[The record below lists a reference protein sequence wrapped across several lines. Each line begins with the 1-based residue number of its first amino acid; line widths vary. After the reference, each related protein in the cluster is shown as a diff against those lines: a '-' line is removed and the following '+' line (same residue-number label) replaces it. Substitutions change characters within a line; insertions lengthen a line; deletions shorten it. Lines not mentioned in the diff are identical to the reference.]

1 MSLNMKRW
9 ASIGSAV
16 VALVLGLFA
25 INTLSVAS
33 ANTPDPTTSDTARLL
48 GYLWADGSFEDA
60 TGVWDLTTPSGGRAL
75 IEELVERHNGQWVD
89 QADLKFRL
97 PAPYNWTDWKD
108 SLPNDDPRVS
118 DAVRNSNFLAA
129 VLEGEGA
136 VDGLIYDQS
145 SCCTPGFT
153 QGRLLDLQQL
163 LFTIG
168 YESAEIH
175 YFGNRDSGRV
185 TIDSSEFQDL
195 RSQHEFVCPAQANF
209 IRIPGGTNY
218 AEFGSLRWLGQGGDW
233 SDVVRSDC
241 AEDPAFG
248 PPTAPAPVGAP
259 EPVGTCTVESLI
271 DGGVQLHWGDEG
283 ADSYHVRR
291 NNRWV
296 SSHDGAVREAVSSG
310 SIGDSWVIRYRSQ
323 GVVDV
328 PCQVVGTPAAQPVLA
343 PTPLASCTARP
354 AGDGVQLQW
363 GDEGADSYHV
373 RRNNRWVSSHDGAVR
388 EAVSSGSIGDSWVIR
403 YRSQGVVDVPCQV
416 IDGQATIPC
425 AVTATPNGIS
435 LDWGDVAGIGRYQV
449 RQNGLWIGQSQ
460 TSNFL
465 DAGESEIAPY
475 DIRYRSEGNVV
486 TVVCE
491 P

>member
-1 MSLNMKRW
+1 MKRW

-145 SCCTPGFT
+145 SCCTAGFT

-175 YFGNRDSGRV
+175 YFGNRDSGQV
-185 TIDSSEFQDL
+185 TIDSSEFQEL

-233 SDVVRSDC
+233 SDVVRADC

-248 PPTAPAPVGAP
+248 PPTAPAPVGAS

-271 DGGVQLHWGDEG
+271 DGGVQLQWGDEG

-291 NNRWV
+291 NDRWV

-310 SIGDSWVIRYRSQ
+310 SIDDSWVIRYRSQ

-328 PCQVVGTPAAQPVLA
+328 PCQVVGTAAAQPVLA

-388 EAVSSGSIGDSWVIR
+388 EAVSSGSIDDSWVIR
-403 YRSQGVVDVPCQV
+403 YRSQGIVDVPCQV

>member
-1 MSLNMKRW
+1 MKRW

-145 SCCTPGFT
+145 SCCTAGFT

-175 YFGNRDSGRV
+175 YFGNRDSGQV
-185 TIDSSEFQDL
+185 TIDSSEFQEL

-233 SDVVRSDC
+233 SDVVRADC

-291 NNRWV
+291 NDRWV
-296 SSHDGAVREAVSSG
+296 SSHDGILREAVSSG
-310 SIGDSWVIRYRSQ
+310 SIDDSWVIRYRSP

-328 PCQVVGTPAAQPVLA
+328 PCQVVATPAAQPVLA
-343 PTPLASCTARP
+343 PTPVASCTARP

-373 RRNNRWVSSHDGAVR
+373 RRNDRWVSSHDGAVR
-388 EAVSSGSIGDSWVIR
+388 EAVSSGSIDDSWVIR
-403 YRSQGVVDVPCQV
+403 YRSQGIVDVPCQV

-475 DIRYRSEGNVV
+475 DIRYRSEGTVV

>member
-145 SCCTPGFT
+145 SCCTAGFT

-175 YFGNRDSGRV
+175 YFGNRDSGQV
-185 TIDSSEFQDL
+185 TIDSSEFQEL

-233 SDVVRSDC
+233 SDVVRADC

-259 EPVGTCTVESLI
+259 TPLASCTARPAG
-271 DGGVQLHWGDEG
+271 DGVQLQWGDEG

-310 SIGDSWVIRYRSQ
+310 SIDDSWVIRYRSQ

-328 PCQVVGTPAAQPVLA
+328 PCQVIDGQAAQPVLA

-388 EAVSSGSIGDSWVIR
+388 EAVSSGSIDDSWVIR

-435 LDWGDVAGIGRYQV
+435 LDWGDVAGISRYQV

>member
-1 MSLNMKRW
+1 M
-9 ASIGSAV
+9 
-16 VALVLGLFA
+16 
-25 INTLSVAS
+25 
-33 ANTPDPTTSDTARLL
+33 
-48 GYLWADGSFEDA
+48 
-60 TGVWDLTTPSGGRAL
+60 
-75 IEELVERHNGQWVD
+75 
-89 QADLKFRL
+89 
-97 PAPYNWTDWKD
+97 
-108 SLPNDDPRVS
+108 
-118 DAVRNSNFLAA
+118 RNSNFLAA

-145 SCCTPGFT
+145 SCCTAGFT

-175 YFGNRDSGRV
+175 YFGNRDSGQV
-185 TIDSSEFQDL
+185 TIDSSEFQEL

-233 SDVVRSDC
+233 SDVVRADC

-248 PPTAPAPVGAP
+248 PPTAPAPVG
-259 EPVGTCTVESLI
+259 
-271 DGGVQLHWGDEG
+271 
-283 ADSYHVRR
+283 
-291 NNRWV
+291 
-296 SSHDGAVREAVSSG
+296 
-310 SIGDSWVIRYRSQ
+310 
-323 GVVDV
+323 
-328 PCQVVGTPAAQPVLA
+328 A

-373 RRNNRWVSSHDGAVR
+373 RRNDRWVSSHDGAVR
-388 EAVSSGSIGDSWVIR
+388 EAVSSGSIDDSWVIR
-403 YRSQGVVDVPCQV
+403 YRSPGVVDVPCQV

-475 DIRYRSEGNVV
+475 DIRYRSEGTVV

>member
-1 MSLNMKRW
+1 MKRW

-145 SCCTPGFT
+145 SCCTAGFT

-175 YFGNRDSGRV
+175 YFGNRDSGQV
-185 TIDSSEFQDL
+185 TIDSSEFQEL

-233 SDVVRSDC
+233 SDVVRADC

-259 EPVGTCTVESLI
+259 TPLASCTARPAG
-271 DGGVQLHWGDEG
+271 DGVQLQWGDEG

-296 SSHDGAVREAVSSG
+296 SSHDGAIREAVSPG
-310 SIGDSWVIRYRSQ
+310 SIDDSWVIRYRSQ

-328 PCQVVGTPAAQPVLA
+328 PCQVIDGQAAQPVLA

-388 EAVSSGSIGDSWVIR
+388 EAVSSGSIDDSWVIR
-403 YRSQGVVDVPCQV
+403 YRSQGIVDVPCQV

-475 DIRYRSEGNVV
+475 DIRYRSEGTVV